1 VETYQVPKEQAKIE
15 LLIPPHGAAEASVF
29 LSPCAEH
36 HRGQETVADL
46 FRTSA
51 PFLPIRDAEG
61 RPVLIRKK
69 GVRWVRVLEAERVE
83 WVYFELKV
91 GAPRTTVRL
100 EFKDASSIVGDIY
113 ATTPTGHQRISD
125 VVNLTGP
132 FLHVEAKE
140 GVFIVNLGHVSAI
153 RIVEETL
160 GHTR

>member
-1 VETYQVPKEQAKIE
+1 METYQVPKEQAKIV
-15 LLIPPHGAAEASVF
+15 LFFPPYETVEASVF
-29 LSPCAEH
+29 LSPYAEH

-46 FRTSA
+46 FRSSA
-51 PFLPIRDAEG
+51 PFLPIRDAQG

-69 GVRWVRVLEAERVE
+69 SVRWVKVMEADRVE

-100 EFKDASSIVGDIY
+100 EFEDASFIVGDIF
-113 ATTPTGHQRISD
+113 ATTPEGHQRVSD

-132 FLHVEAKE
+132 FLHVEAEE
-140 GVFIVNLGHVSAI
+140 GVYIVNLGHVSAI

-160 GHTR
+160 GHS